1 MRGNSVLLNFIEY
14 FLDVRIAPLR
24 SDVLHL
30 MHILSQYMNLMNI
43 RNVITT
49 WGPQS
54 RNGIHNSDTKSSANT
69 DESCLE
75 ILTSL

>member
-14 FLDVRIAPLR
+14 FLDVRISPLR

-30 MHILSQYMNLMNI
+30 MPILSQYMNLMNI

-49 WGPQS
+49 WGPPS

-69 DESCLE
+69 DESCPE